1 MCRRRWCGPRGEVD
15 AETLEA
21 HQQSG
26 ERGRKKKGEGRGGG
40 EGVEEEDEKE
50 RSRWRREYQREMAAR
65 AARLQA
71 NA

>member
-1 MCRRRWCGPRGEVD
+1 MRGSRAEVG
-15 AETLEA
+15 AEIAGE
-21 HQQSG
+21 QQAAG
-26 ERGRKKKGEGRGGG
+26 ERGRKKKGDGREGG
-40 EGVEEEDEKE
+40 EGEEEEDEKE